1 MEEKI
6 YLTKTAKETED
17 LGRELVVNLNPGDVV
32 LLNGALGSGK
42 TTFTKGL
49 ADGLGIKSRVLSPTY
64 ILVRQYTGDKYNLN
78 HIDLYRLNDEE
89 EISNIGI
96 DEILSDKKSI
106 TVIEWAKKSK
116 KLKANWEVSFSV
128 EGEGRKIIIRHE

>member
-6 YLTKTAKETED
+6 YLTKTAKETENI
-17 LGRELVVNLNPGDVV
+17 GRELADNLNPGDVV

-49 ADGLGIKSRVLSPTY
+49 AEGLGIKSRVLSPTY
-64 ILVRQYTGDKYNLN
+64 ILIRQYQGEKYNLN
-78 HIDLYRLNDEE
+78 HIDLYRLDDEK
-89 EISNIGI
+89 EITNIGI
-96 DEILSDKKSI
+96 EEILSDKKSI

-116 KLKANWEVSFSV
+116 KLKANWDVSFSV
-128 EGEGRKIIIRHE
+128 ENDIRKIVIKHE